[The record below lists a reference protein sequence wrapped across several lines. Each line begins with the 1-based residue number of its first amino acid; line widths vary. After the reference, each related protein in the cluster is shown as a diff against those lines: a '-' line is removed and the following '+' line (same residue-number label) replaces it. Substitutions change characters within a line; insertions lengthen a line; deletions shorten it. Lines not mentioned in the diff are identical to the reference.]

1 MLTFETTTSQALRPR
16 RATSESAGWD
26 LRVPS
31 DVSIF
36 AGEKVSIDTGVR
48 VRLPWGCCGRLLLRS
63 GAFRKH
69 RLLLQE
75 GLIGEPDETRRT
87 RG

>member
-1 MLTFETTTSQALRPR
+1 
-16 RATSESAGWD
+16 
-26 LRVPS
+26 
-31 DVSIF
+31 VSIF

-75 GLIGEPDETRRT
+75 GLIGESNSVSPRRRD
-87 RG
+87 RGS